1 MPKVKKA
8 KLYKAIKKQVD
19 GKEFI
24 CVQFKNL
31 KTQDVRDVKRD
42 INVLLEDY
50 FLPKEYD
57 DKDEESGLEEV
68 SEY

>member
-1 MPKVKKA
+1 MPKVKKQ
-8 KLYKAIKKQVD
+8 KLYKAVKKNVD
-19 GKEFI
+19 GKDFI
-24 CVQFKNL
+24 CVQIKNL

-50 FLPKEYD
+50 FAPKEYD
-57 DKDEESGLEEV
+57 DKEEELLIEQ